1 MAFLRSLYETML
13 VFVLFMGCTLV
24 FYYGI
29 MWVSDEYDR
38 YHRYDEPSG
47 RAVKVIGQV
56 QEESVYQEAL
66 ERLRLFYLN
75 GE

>member
-1 MAFLRSLYETML
+1 
-13 VFVLFMGCTLV
+13 MGCTLV